1 MNSEEEKK
9 ELEEVCDEKNEEID
23 ESNSGFH
30 APWAALIVSGII
42 IILMIVCIIVIVN
55 IK

>member
-1 MNSEEEKK
+1 MDNEEKK
-9 ELEEVCDEKNEEID
+9 ELEDVSEEENEEID
-23 ESNSGFH
+23 DSRSGFH

>member
-9 ELEEVCDEKNEEID
+9 ELEEIKAEQDEEVD
-23 ESNSGFH
+23 EANSGFH